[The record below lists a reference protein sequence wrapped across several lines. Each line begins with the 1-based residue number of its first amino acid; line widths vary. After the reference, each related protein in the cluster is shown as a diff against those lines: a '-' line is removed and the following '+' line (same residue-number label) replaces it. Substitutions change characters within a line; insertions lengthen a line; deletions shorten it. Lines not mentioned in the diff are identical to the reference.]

1 MDRVRHPRVL
11 DLHRDRATVVQPRGV
26 DLTDR
31 GCRQRLP
38 VELGERALSPLMK
51 LALKNGARKLGRHRR
66 RLIAQPRQRRLIDRQ
81 ELRRHRGTGGDER
94 EHLPGL
100 HQRALGAAEQLGVA
114 LRGADVELGAVRARQ
129 LAPQSDHDCLARGTS
144 AQRRQRSGTPQPPT
158 GDAITLRCVTCI
170 WGKPGIGH
178 QDISF
183 LIYWPQ
189 LSVYLGGQMSSTAP
203 TRERIVD
210 EAMRLFSQHGYA
222 ATSIAKIEAAA
233 GLTPGA
239 GGLYHHF
246 HSKEA
251 VLAAGIERQLARLGA
266 LREIRHVLGS
276 LGDLKAELTLTA
288 RYVLA
293 ELDSESELLR
303 ILASD
308 ARNRPQLLTAA
319 VEQLVSSTFTG
330 FAAWISER
338 AERPISAEEATA
350 IASFGLGSL
359 LSTRLL
365 RDVLGIPAQV
375 NDETLV
381 DTWVQ
386 MMATALADHPPE

>member
-1 MDRVRHPRVL
+1 
-11 DLHRDRATVVQPRGV
+11 
-26 DLTDR
+26 
-31 GCRQRLP
+31 
-38 VELGERALSPLMK
+38 
-51 LALKNGARKLGRHRR
+51 
-66 RLIAQPRQRRLIDRQ
+66 
-81 ELRRHRGTGGDER
+81 
-94 EHLPGL
+94 
-100 HQRALGAAEQLGVA
+100 
-114 LRGADVELGAVRARQ
+114 
-129 LAPQSDHDCLARGTS
+129 
-144 AQRRQRSGTPQPPT
+144 
-158 GDAITLRCVTCI
+158 
-170 WGKPGIGH
+170 
-178 QDISF
+178 
-183 LIYWPQ
+183 
-189 LSVYLGGQMSSTAP
+189 MSSITP

-246 HSKEA
+246 DSKEA
-251 VLAAGIERQLARLGA
+251 VLAAGIERQLSRLGA

-293 ELDSESELLR
+293 ELDSETELLR

-308 ARNRPQLLTAA
+308 ARNRPQLLRTA

-330 FAAWISER
+330 FATWIGER
-338 AERPISAEEATA
+338 AERPIPTKEATA
-350 IASFGLGSL
+350 IAAFGLGSL

-375 NDETLV
+375 DDQALV

-386 MMATALADHPPE
+386 MMVTALADPPHA